1 MSKQSPRPTI
11 GLAMIVRNEAAIIER
26 CLGSVRPLIDTWTI
40 IDTGSTDDTIAA
52 ITGALEGIPGQVIS
66 KPWRDFSSNRNELLE
81 LARPTADYLLL
92 LDADM
97 TVRICA
103 TDPLTELTAPAY
115 DILVEAG
122 IRYRMPYLISSA
134 AECTYVGRTHEYLSF
149 ASSEASPVTPV
160 ALDDIVLTHL
170 GDGGSKSDKFQ
181 RDLALLEDDARSDPN
196 NARTMFYLAQTREN
210 LGDGPGAIAAYRRRI
225 ELGGWEE
232 EIFWSMYKS
241 ACILESRGDWP
252 SAAQMFITAWEFRPT
267 RLEPILHLARGYRES
282 GAFSTALMW
291 AERGKSLTYP
301 EGERLFVERWVYDW
315 GFDLELAVCAWWNG
329 QRTFAE
335 AMWTTLLARNDLTD
349 SARAVIEANL
359 LLPS

>member
-1 MSKQSPRPTI
+1 MPQQSPRPTI
-11 GLAMIVRNEAAIIER
+11 GLAMIVRNEAQIIER

-40 IDTGSTDDTIAA
+40 IDTGSTDNTIAA
-52 ITGALEGIPGQVIS
+52 ITGALEGIRGQVIT

-103 TDPLTELTAPAY
+103 TDPLNELTAPIY

-122 IRYRMPYLISSA
+122 IRYRMPYLISSDV
-134 AECTYVGRTHEYLSF
+134 ECVYVGRTHEYLSF
-149 ASSEASPVTPV
+149 SDSEISPV
-160 ALDDIVLTHL
+160 AINDIEFSHH

-181 RDLALLEDDARSDPN
+181 RDLALLEDDARADPN
-196 NARTMFYLAQTREN
+196 NPRTMFYLAQTREH

-225 ELGGWEE
+225 ELGGWDE

-241 ACILESRGDWP
+241 ACILESSGDWP

-267 RLEPILHLARGYRES
+267 RLEPIMHLAAGYREK
-282 GAFSTALMW
+282 GAFVTALMW
-291 AERGKSLTYP
+291 AERGRSITYP
-301 EGERLFVERWVYDW
+301 DSERLFVERWVYDW

-329 QRTFAE
+329 QHKFAD
-335 AMWTTLLARNDLTD
+335 AMWITLLARNDLTE
-349 SARAVIEANL
+349 SARQIIEANL